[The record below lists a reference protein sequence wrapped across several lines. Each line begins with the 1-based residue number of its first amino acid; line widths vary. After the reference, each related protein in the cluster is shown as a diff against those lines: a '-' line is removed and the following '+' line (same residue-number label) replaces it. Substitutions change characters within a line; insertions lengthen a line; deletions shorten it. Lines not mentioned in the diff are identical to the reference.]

1 MIYRLLILLGMTLV
15 GVAVWLTLA
24 PRQTEPTTAHSGQ
37 QAGPDLGYSAA
48 NASVVET
55 GADGR
60 PMYTLQA
67 RQVQQVPADNLV
79 NLTNVHMT
87 FHDPS
92 GEQCQA
98 RADRAVARQ
107 DSPQIDLNGSILG
120 DCTFASNDPPVHFT
134 SDLLHIDTGTDL
146 VQTASEVTFTSFGK
160 SLNARGMQI
169 NLKNHRVKLDSQ
181 VHGQFLP

>member
-1 MIYRLLILLGMTLV
+1 MSLV

-24 PRQTEPTTAHSGQ
+24 PRQTEPATTRSGQ

-48 NASVVET
+48 NAFVVET

-67 RQVQQVPADNLV
+67 RQVQQDPADNLV
-79 NLTNVHMT
+79 NLTNVQMT

-98 RADRAVARQ
+98 RSDRAVARQ
-107 DSPQIDLNGSILG
+107 DSPQIDLSGSIVG
-120 DCTFASNDPPVHFT
+120 GCTFASSDQPIHFT
-134 SDLLHIDTGTDL
+134 SDTLHIDTGTDL
-146 VQTASEVTFTSFGK
+146 VQTHSVVTFTSFGK
-160 SLNARGMQI
+160 LLNARGMQI
-169 NLKNHRVKLDSQ
+169 DLKNHRVKLDSQ
-181 VHGQFLP
+181 VHGLFIP

>member
-1 MIYRLLILLGMTLV
+1 LIYRLLILLGMTLV

-24 PRQTEPTTAHSGQ
+24 PRQTEPATARSGQ
-37 QAGPDLGYSAA
+37 QAGPDLGYSAG

-67 RQVQQVPADNLV
+67 REVRQDPADNLV
-79 NLTNVHMT
+79 NLTDVHMT
-87 FHDPS
+87 FHDSS
-92 GEQCQA
+92 GGQWQA

-107 DSPQIDLNGSILG
+107 DSPQIDLSGSIDG
-120 DCTFASNDPPVHFT
+120 GGTFAGSDQPIHFT
-134 SDLLHIDTGTDL
+134 ADTLHIDTGADL
-146 VQTASEVTFTSFGK
+146 VQTQSAVTFTSFGK
-160 SLNARGMQI
+160 LLNARGMQI
-169 NLKNHRVKLDSQ
+169 NLKGHHVKLDSQ